1 MGIAREIYM
10 TKQQMMMS
18 RLAPLLGSHLWAG
31 NINTRFT
38 LWLEDIFM
46 SPFLAVGGFS
56 RLKRLRGLWKM
67 FLVRTFF
74 KARVRRFGLVLLA
87 IGSHFAFCN
96 QTGLVRVGS
105 FVGRRAGGKGTG
117 ISDDSIESCT
127 F

>member
-1 MGIAREIYM
+1 M
-10 TKQQMMMS
+10 TEHQIMMS
-18 RLAPLLGSHLWAG
+18 RLAPLLNSYLWRG

-38 LWLEDIFM
+38 LCLEDMFT
-46 SPFLAVGGFS
+46 SPLLALGGFS
-56 RLKRLRGLWKM
+56 RLKRFHGFWKM
-67 FLVRTFF
+67 FHVRTFF

-87 IGSHFAFCN
+87 IGSYFAFCN

-105 FVGRRAGGKGTG
+105 FVGRRAGGKGTR